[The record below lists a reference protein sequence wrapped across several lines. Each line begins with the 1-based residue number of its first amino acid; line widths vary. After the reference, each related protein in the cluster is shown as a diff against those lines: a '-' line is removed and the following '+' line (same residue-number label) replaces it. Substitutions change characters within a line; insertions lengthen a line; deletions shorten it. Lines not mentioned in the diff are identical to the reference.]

1 MSEKGNKSRK
11 HGDDGDAYVRAAQK
25 FDSYTLHV
33 MLNCPDRWREYLVT
47 PIVEDTRRIADDT
60 VKANSCYVRMD
71 RQASLEDVIVAYDRR
86 ISYLE
91 DAMHTFGQF
100 ECDLERMMS
109 QVDLFA
115 SERKRLAL
123 LLFRVL
129 RDDGIAF
136 SVNGGDDAGHEQDAD
151 GVAEVL
157 DVRYKIDCVEYTTCV
172 GQTHM
177 KIGFDARRRDIML
190 RYEHDARQ
198 MVSERL
204 TKDRQQRAAYRKRLG
219 QPCSS

>member
-1 MSEKGNKSRK
+1 MSGKGNASGKRSD
-11 HGDDGDAYVRAAQK
+11 GGDAYVRAAQK

-71 RQASLEDVIVAYDRR
+71 RQEDVIAAYDRR

-91 DAMHTFGQF
+91 DAMHAFGQF
-100 ECDLERMMS
+100 ECDLGRMMS

-115 SERKRLAL
+115 SERKRLAAL
-123 LLFRVL
+123 LYRVL
-129 RDDGIAF
+129 RDDGVAF

-151 GVAEVL
+151 GITEVL
-157 DVRYKIDCVEYTTCV
+157 DVRYKLDCVEYTTCI
-172 GQTHM
+172 GQARM
-177 KIGFDARRRDIML
+177 RIGFDARRRDIIL
-190 RYEHDARQ
+190 RYEHEARQ
-198 MVSERL
+198 MISERL
-204 TKDRQQRAAYRKRLG
+204 TKDRRQRAAYRKRLKR
-219 QPCSS
+219 QCSS